1 MKIKTK
7 YNIGQEVCF
16 LSLYGEIEKG
26 IISEISVDICED
38 GNLSYYTIRCYNK
51 NLCSICKIEEEI
63 YLSIEELKENIEQIT
78 LTMYKYKNDL

>member
-1 MKIKTK
+1 MKVETK

-26 IISEISVDICED
+26 IISKISADISKED
-38 GNLSYYTIRCYNK
+38 NLNYYTIRCYNK
-51 NLCSICKIEEEI
+51 NLCFICKIEEQI
-63 YLSIEELKENIEQIT
+63 YLSIPELKENIEQIT

>member
-1 MKIKTK
+1 MKIETK

-26 IISEISVDICED
+26 IISKISVDVSD
-38 GNLSYYTIRCYNK
+38 KDKLAYYTIRCYNK
-51 NLCSICKIEEEI
+51 NLCFLCKKEEEI

-78 LTMYKYKNDL
+78 LTKYKYKNE

>member
-1 MKIKTK
+1 MKIETK

-26 IISEISVDICED
+26 IISKISVDISDED
-38 GNLSYYTIRCYNK
+38 NLSYYTIRCYNK

-78 LTMYKYKNDL
+78 LTMYKYK